1 MAGGVRAFL
10 CNWMFMV
17 GDCYTQSVMMSDLS
31 NAVAPRLD
39 FLHAPFNSLLDQQ
52 A

>member
-1 MAGGVRAFL
+1 VVRAFL

-31 NAVAPRLD
+31 NAAAPRLD
-39 FLHAPFNSLLDQQ
+39 FLHAPLDSLLGQQ

>member
-1 MAGGVRAFL
+1 
-10 CNWMFMV
+10 MFMV

-31 NAVAPRLD
+31 IAVAPRLD
-39 FLHAPFNSLLDQQ
+39 FLHAPFNSFLVQQ

>member
-1 MAGGVRAFL
+1 L

-17 GDCYTQSVMMSDLS
+17 GDCYTQRVMMSDLS
-31 NAVAPRLD
+31 NAAALRLG
-39 FLHAPFNSLLDQQ
+39 FLHAPLNSLLGQQ

>member
-1 MAGGVRAFL
+1 VVRAFL

-39 FLHAPFNSLLDQQ
+39 FLHAPSIPSS
-52 A
+52 ASRR